1 MTSFPSSFVPPRV
14 LAGAL
19 AVALALAACDG
30 SPATARPVP
39 AGTVSTSPPV
49 AVAPAAR
56 TVAPPSAA
64 EPSAAMDSMLA
75 RFRSRTAGRAERLR
89 EGGRSVDDIAARYVR
104 AISARDTQAVRSLL
118 ATRAE
123 FADLFFPSSPYAR
136 PPYEMDPEVVWMQLF
151 ANSDKGTVRAFREL
165 GGSGIT
171 YVGHR
176 CADVRRQG
184 PNTLHGCD
192 VTVRWPSG
200 EERELRLFG
209 PIVERSGVFKF
220 LSLDNRL

>member
-1 MTSFPSSFVPPRV
+1 MTISLTAFASRLALPGV
-14 LAGAL
+14 LAA
-19 AVALALAACDG
+19 ALALSACDA
-30 SPATARPVP
+30 SPASARAAAAKTA
-39 AGTVSTSPPV
+39 TTTPV

-56 TVAPPSAA
+56 AVAPPSAA
-64 EPSAAMDSMLA
+64 APAAAMDSMLG
-75 RFRSRTAGRAERLR
+75 RFRSRTAGTAERLR
-89 EGGRSVDDIAARYVR
+89 DGGGSVDDIAARYVR
-104 AISARDTQAVRSLL
+104 AIAERDTQAVRSLL

-151 ANSDKGTVRAFREL
+151 ADSDKGTVRAFREL
-165 GGSGIT
+165 GGSGIR

-184 PNTLHGCD
+184 ANTLRGCD

-209 PIVERSGVFKF
+209 PIIERGGIFKF